1 MYNLLDNVFSSSC
14 GWDTVVVK
22 GWLTQYNGSAEITK
36 KDSSNKPVIV
46 SINGQSIA

>member
-14 GWDTVVVK
+14 SWRYGCSK